1 MFPSDSAQDID
12 ANKWHNTMT
21 TENTWLDDVFV
32 QALSDYLQRDI
43 DIITIYKRDST
54 NESGRIKVKARSAK
68 GKTLHLLNYSN
79 MHYQS
84 IFPSQ

>member
-1 MFPSDSAQDID
+1 MFPSDSAREVDP
-12 ANKWHNTMT
+12 NKWHEKMT
-21 TENTWLDDVFV
+21 TRNEWLDDVFV

-54 NESGRIKVKARSAK
+54 NESGRIKIKARSAK
-68 GKTLHLLNYSN
+68 GKALHLLNYSN
-79 MHYQS
+79 VHYQS